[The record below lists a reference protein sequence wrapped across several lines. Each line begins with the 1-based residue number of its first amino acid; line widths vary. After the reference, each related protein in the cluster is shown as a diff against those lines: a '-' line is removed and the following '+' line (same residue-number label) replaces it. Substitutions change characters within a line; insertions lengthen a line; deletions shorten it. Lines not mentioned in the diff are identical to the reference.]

1 MDKRGLNQGSVEKLK
16 KNRKFQG
23 MRSQEVSRERLE
35 AVEQGRRKAS
45 GIIEQEDSRGERKI
59 CL

>member
-1 MDKRGLNQGSVEKLK
+1 MVTGVSEKRMEKLK
-16 KNRKFQG
+16 KNGKFQG

-35 AVEQGRRKAS
+35 ALEQGRRKAS
-45 GIIEQEDSRGERKI
+45 GIIEQEDSRGERET